1 MLDLSPYNIFK
12 NYRNMYWPNG
22 QKMIAAAQLVAKTDK
37 LHAVYISNFRCG
49 PDSFIWHY
57 ITEELK
63 GKPFL
68 HLEVDEHSADAGMV
82 TRIEAFLDSLKG
94 SEQNEKKEIEIFRPR
109 PSPSS
114 PQKERVLY
122 FPYMNDGAYMLAAAA
137 RSCGIPSEV
146 LPKQTEEDIA
156 LGRKYTSSKECFPMI
171 CTTGSFLKK
180 LQEPGADPSKISFFM
195 PDHNGP
201 CRFRPV

>member
-1 MLDLSPYNIFK
+1 MPIPVDMLDLSPYNIFK

-22 QKMIAAAQLVAKTDK
+22 QKMIAAAQHVAKTDR
-37 LHAVYISNFRCG
+37 LYAVYLSNFRCG

-94 SEQNEKKEIEIFRPR
+94 SEQNEKKKCRDIQTTTK
-109 PSPSS
+109 S
-114 PQKERVLY
+114 
-122 FPYMNDGAYMLAAAA
+122 
-137 RSCGIPSEV
+137 GI
-146 LPKQTEEDIA
+146 
-156 LGRKYTSSKECFPMI
+156 SSKRQGTVFPI
-171 CTTGSFLKK
+171 Y
-180 LQEPGADPSKISFFM
+180 E
-195 PDHNGP
+195 
-201 CRFRPV
+201 